1 MSSYYDDSADVN
13 ADIYTT
19 NSSHQIHLLGGGSF
33 SKGWIPW
40 IFVGL
45 AVVIVGSWLLLKKR

>member
-19 NSSHQIHLLGGGSF
+19 KASDQNHFLGGSNF
-33 SKGWIPW
+33 SKEWIPW

-45 AVVIVGSWLLLKKR
+45 AVVSVGAWLFSKKR